1 MLVNRAVLAEIL
13 GVSEAGL
20 TTFADQGMPVRRDG
34 HGTAWEADPSDC
46 VAWLLARERDRA
58 AGAAP
63 VAEQRARLLRAQ
75 ADKAGLDARRLAGE
89 LLLAADVGR
98 VVFAL
103 GRGVRDA
110 VLAIPAR
117 IGPVVAG
124 EPDPASCVR
133 VLHDELRGVL
143 RAVTDEV
150 TGRGTAWIAPLVR
163 ALGREMDAWAHAAHP
178 GDPADLE
185 ALRARLA
192 AACEAFATGSDAT
205 PGVDRVLEP
214 EGADRG

>member
-1 MLVNRAVLAEIL
+1 MSDDSNAVASAQ
-13 GVSEAGL
+13 GSPAASA
-20 TTFADQGMPVRRDG
+20 AD
-34 HGTAWEADPSDC
+34 S
-46 VAWLLARERDRA
+46 A
-58 AGAAP
+58 AG
-63 VAEQRARLLRAQ
+63 
-75 ADKAGLDARRLAGE
+75 D
-89 LLLAADVGR
+89 ADVDALLSRLR
-98 VVFAL
+98 VIEDQPLEERAEAFTQ
-103 GRGVRDA
+103 
-110 VLAIPAR
+110 
-117 IGPVVAG
+117 
-124 EPDPASCVR
+124 
-133 VLHDELRGVL
+133 LHDELRGVL